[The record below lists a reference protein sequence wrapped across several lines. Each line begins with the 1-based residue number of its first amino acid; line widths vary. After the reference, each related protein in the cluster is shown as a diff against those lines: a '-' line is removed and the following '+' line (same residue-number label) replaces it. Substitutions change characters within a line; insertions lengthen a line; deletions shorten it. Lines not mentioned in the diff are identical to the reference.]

1 MWTAAAPIDGRRSTV
16 GGSLRLGRVLGIPL
30 DVSYSWFLV
39 LALVVLLLD
48 SHLGDRYPFWG
59 DAQRW
64 ATATVVA
71 LLFFACIVAHEMAH
85 SLVAVGR
92 GIPVKGITLFIFG
105 GVSQIAREA
114 NSPRVELSIAI
125 VGPLLSLLLGAIFLG
140 LAVVTQNTTS
150 TLSAGALIL
159 AYANFGLGIFNL
171 VPGFP
176 LDGGRVLRAGI
187 WKMTGDPWKAT
198 RIAVMA
204 GRLAGLLLIL
214 GGLALAATGGTI
226 WPLWLAL
233 VGWFLLQT
241 ASSSLRQARAHERLR
256 GLRAHDVVEDG
267 LVTVPESMHL
277 SELMESEVLP
287 RGHLYC
293 LVSRDGKPHGLLPL
307 LRLRRIR
314 GSRWAQVTVGDL
326 MLPLE
331 GLARVE
337 PSAEALDVL
346 DVLNDR
352 SPDPVLVDHHGLL
365 LGIVSKDGLSR
376 LASPRAPEGR
386 RKATAK

>member
-1 MWTAAAPIDGRRSTV
+1 MGRIDGRRRAV

-30 DVSYSWFLV
+30 GVSYSWFLV
-39 LALVVLLLD
+39 LALVVLVLD
-48 SHLGDRYPFWG
+48 SHLGSRYPFWG

-85 SLVAVGR
+85 SLVAIAR

-114 NSPRVELSIAI
+114 NSPRAELSIAI
-125 VGPLLSLLLGAIFLG
+125 VGPLLSLLLGAVFLG
-140 LAVVTQNTTS
+140 VAFATQNANTT
-150 TLSAGALIL
+150 LHAGALIL

-176 LDGGRVLRAGI
+176 LDGGRVLRAGV
-187 WKMTGDPWKAT
+187 WRLTGDPWKAT
-198 RIAVMA
+198 RVAVMA
-204 GRLAGLLLIL
+204 GRVAGLLLIL
-214 GGLALAATGGTI
+214 GGLALTGTTGSI

-256 GLRAHDVVEDG
+256 HLRAHDVVEGD
-267 LVTVPESMHL
+267 LATVPESTRL

-293 LVSRDGKPHGLLPL
+293 LVSRDGAPHGLLPL
-307 LRLRRIR
+307 LKLRKVR
-314 GSRWAQVTVGDL
+314 GSRWDEVTVRDL

-331 GLARVE
+331 GLARVA
-337 PSAEALDVL
+337 PSMEALDVL
-346 DVLNDR
+346 EVLNDQ
-352 SPDPVLVDHHGLL
+352 SPDPVLVEHHGML
-365 LGIVSKDGLSR
+365 LGIVSKDGLTR
-376 LASPRAPEGR
+376 LVSPHPRERR
-386 RKATAK
+386 RKATT

>member
-1 MWTAAAPIDGRRSTV
+1 M

-30 DVSYSWFLV
+30 GVSYSWFLV
-39 LALVVLLLD
+39 LALVVLVLD

-105 GVSQIAREA
+105 GVSQISREA

-125 VGPLLSLLLGAIFLG
+125 VGPLLSLLLGAVFLG
-140 LAVVTQNTTS
+140 LAFATQNSNTT
-150 TLSAGALIL
+150 LHAGALIL

-176 LDGGRVLRAGI
+176 LDGGRVLRAGV
-187 WKMTGDPWKAT
+187 WKITGDPWKAT
-198 RIAVMA
+198 RVAVTA

-214 GGLALAATGGTI
+214 GGLALTATSGTI

-256 GLRAHDVVEDG
+256 GLRAHDVVEGD
-267 LVTVPESMHL
+267 LATVPESMRL
-277 SELMESEVLP
+277 SELMESDVLP

-293 LVSRDGKPHGLLPL
+293 LVSRDGEECGLLPL

-314 GSRWAQVTVGDL
+314 TSRWDEVTVGEL

-331 GLARVE
+331 GLARVA
-337 PSAEALDVL
+337 PSTEALEVL
-346 DVLNDR
+346 DVLNEK

-365 LGIVSKDGLSR
+365 LGIVSKDSLGR
-376 LASPRAPEGR
+376 LVSPSPHEGR
-386 RKATAK
+386 RRATK

>member
-1 MWTAAAPIDGRRSTV
+1 M

-30 DVSYSWFLV
+30 GVSYSWFLV
-39 LALVVLLLD
+39 LALVVLVLD

-105 GVSQIAREA
+105 GVSQISREA

-125 VGPLLSLLLGAIFLG
+125 VGPLLSLLLGAVFLG
-140 LAVVTQNTTS
+140 LAFATQNSNTT
-150 TLSAGALIL
+150 LHAGALIL

-176 LDGGRVLRAGI
+176 LDGGRVLRAGV
-187 WKMTGDPWKAT
+187 WKITGDPWKAT
-198 RIAVMA
+198 RVAVTA

-214 GGLALAATGGTI
+214 GGLALTATSGTI

-256 GLRAHDVVEDG
+256 GLRAHDVVEGD
-267 LVTVPESMHL
+267 LATVPESMRL
-277 SELMESEVLP
+277 SELMESDVLP
-287 RGHLYC
+287 KGHLYC
-293 LVSRDGKPHGLLPL
+293 LVSRDGEECGLLPL

-314 GSRWAQVTVGDL
+314 TSRWDEVTVGEL

-331 GLARVE
+331 GLARVA
-337 PSAEALDVL
+337 PSTEALEVL
-346 DVLNDR
+346 DVLNEK

-365 LGIVSKDGLSR
+365 LGIVSKDSLGR
-376 LASPRAPEGR
+376 LVSPSPHEGR
-386 RKATAK
+386 RRATK

>member
-1 MWTAAAPIDGRRSTV
+1 M

-30 DVSYSWFLV
+30 GVSYSWFLV
-39 LALVVLLLD
+39 LALVILVLD
-48 SHLGDRYPFWG
+48 SHLGTRYPFWG

-105 GVSQIAREA
+105 GVSQISREA

-140 LAVVTQNTTS
+140 AAFVTQNANTT
-150 TLSAGALIL
+150 LHAGALIL

-176 LDGGRVLRAGI
+176 LDGGRVLRAGV
-187 WKMTGDPWKAT
+187 WKLTGDPWKAT
-198 RIAVMA
+198 RVAVTA

-214 GGLALAATGGTI
+214 GGLALTASSGTI
-226 WPLWLAL
+226 WPLWLSL

-256 GLRAHDVVEDG
+256 NLRAHDVVESD
-267 LVTVPESMHL
+267 LATVPESMRL

-287 RGHLYC
+287 KGHLYC
-293 LVSRDGKPHGLLPL
+293 LVSRDGEECGLLPL
-307 LRLRRIR
+307 LRLRKIR
-314 GSRWAQVTVGDL
+314 GSRWDEVTVGEL

-331 GLARVE
+331 GLARVG
-337 PSAEALDVL
+337 PSTEALDVL
-346 DVLNDR
+346 EILNEKG
-352 SPDPVLVDHHGLL
+352 PNPVLVDHHGLL
-365 LGIVSKDGLSR
+365 LGIISKDGLTR
-376 LASPRAPEGR
+376 LVAPSPREQR
-386 RKATAK
+386 QRATN

>member
-1 MWTAAAPIDGRRSTV
+1 M

-30 DVSYSWFLV
+30 GVSYSWFLV
-39 LALVVLLLD
+39 LALVILVLD
-48 SHLGDRYPFWG
+48 SHLGSRYPFWG

-85 SLVAVGR
+85 SLVAIAR

-125 VGPLLSLLLGAIFLG
+125 VGPLLSLVLGAVFLG
-140 LAVVTQNTTS
+140 VAVVTENANTT
-150 TLSAGALIL
+150 LYAGALIL

-176 LDGGRVLRAGI
+176 LDGGRVLRAGV
-187 WKMTGDPWKAT
+187 WRLTGDPWKAT
-198 RIAVMA
+198 RIAVTT
-204 GRLAGLLLIL
+204 GRIAGLLLIL
-214 GGLALAATGGTI
+214 GGLALTATAGTI

-241 ASSSLRQARAHERLR
+241 ASSSLRQARAHEQLR
-256 GLRAHDVVEDG
+256 HLRAHDVIEGD
-267 LVTVPESMHL
+267 LAMVPESTRL

-287 RGHLYC
+287 KGHLYC
-293 LVSRDGKPHGLLPL
+293 LVSRDGEPRGLLPL
-307 LRLRRIR
+307 LKLRKVRT
-314 GSRWAQVTVGDL
+314 SRWDEVTVGEL

-331 GLARVE
+331 GLARVA
-337 PSAEALDVL
+337 PSTEALEVL
-346 DVLNDR
+346 EVLNDR
-352 SPDPVLVDHHGLL
+352 SPDPVLVDHHGML
-365 LGIVSKDGLSR
+365 LGIVSKDGLTR
-376 LASPRAPEGR
+376 LVAPHPREGR
-386 RKATAK
+386 RKAST

>member
-1 MWTAAAPIDGRRSTV
+1 M

-30 DVSYSWFLV
+30 GVSYSWFLV
-39 LALVVLLLD
+39 LALVILVLD
-48 SHLGDRYPFWG
+48 SHLGSRYPFWG

-71 LLFFACIVAHEMAH
+71 LLFFTCIVAHEMAH

-105 GVSQIAREA
+105 GVSQISREA

-140 LAVVTQNTTS
+140 VAFVTQNANTT
-150 TLSAGALIL
+150 LHAGALIL

-176 LDGGRVLRAGI
+176 LDGGRVLRAGV
-187 WKMTGDPWKAT
+187 WRLTGDPWKAT
-198 RIAVMA
+198 RVAVTA

-214 GGLALAATGGTI
+214 GGLALTATSGTI
-226 WPLWLAL
+226 WPLWLSL

-256 GLRAHDVVEDG
+256 GLRAHDVVESD
-267 LVTVPESMHL
+267 LATVPESMRL
-277 SELMESEVLP
+277 SELMESDVLP
-287 RGHLYC
+287 KGHLYC
-293 LVSRDGKPHGLLPL
+293 LVSRDGEECGLLPL
-307 LRLRRIR
+307 LRLRKIR
-314 GSRWAQVTVGDL
+314 GSRWDEVTVGEL

-331 GLARVE
+331 GLARVG
-337 PSAEALDVL
+337 PSTEALDVL
-346 DVLNDR
+346 DVLNER

-365 LGIVSKDGLSR
+365 LGIISKDGLGR
-376 LASPRAPEGR
+376 IVSPSPHGGR
-386 RKATAK
+386 RRAAK

>member
-1 MWTAAAPIDGRRSTV
+1 M

-30 DVSYSWFLV
+30 GVSYSWFLV
-39 LALVVLLLD
+39 LALVVLVLD

-105 GVSQIAREA
+105 GVSQISREA

-125 VGPLLSLLLGAIFLG
+125 VGPLLSLLLGAVFLG
-140 LAVVTQNTTS
+140 LAFATQNSNTT
-150 TLSAGALIL
+150 LHAGALIL

-176 LDGGRVLRAGI
+176 LDGGRVLRAGV
-187 WKMTGDPWKAT
+187 WKITGDPWKAT
-198 RIAVMA
+198 RVAVTA

-214 GGLALAATGGTI
+214 GGIALTATSGTI

-256 GLRAHDVVEDG
+256 GLRAHDVVEGD
-267 LVTVPESMHL
+267 LATVPESMRL
-277 SELMESEVLP
+277 SELMESDVLP
-287 RGHLYC
+287 KGHLYC
-293 LVSRDGKPHGLLPL
+293 LVSRDGEECGLLPL

-314 GSRWAQVTVGDL
+314 TSRWDEVTVGEL

-331 GLARVE
+331 GLARVA
-337 PSAEALDVL
+337 PSTEALEVL
-346 DVLNDR
+346 DVLNEK

-365 LGIVSKDGLSR
+365 LGIVSKDSLGR
-376 LASPRAPEGR
+376 LVSPSPHEGR
-386 RKATAK
+386 RRATK

>member
-1 MWTAAAPIDGRRSTV
+1 M

-30 DVSYSWFLV
+30 GVSYSWFLV
-39 LALVVLLLD
+39 LALVVLVLD
-48 SHLGDRYPFWG
+48 SHLGSRYPFWD

-85 SLVAVGR
+85 SLVAIAR

-114 NSPRVELSIAI
+114 DSPRVELSIAI

-140 LAVVTQNTTS
+140 VAFATQNANTT
-150 TLSAGALIL
+150 LYAGALIL

-176 LDGGRVLRAGI
+176 LDGGRVLRAGV
-187 WKMTGDPWKAT
+187 WRLTGDPWKAT
-198 RIAVMA
+198 RVAVMA
-204 GRLAGLLLIL
+204 GRLAGVLLIL
-214 GGLALAATGGTI
+214 GGLALAATAGTV

-256 GLRAHDVVEDG
+256 GLRAHNVVEGD
-267 LVTVPESMHL
+267 LAAVPESMRL
-277 SELMESEVLP
+277 SELMESDVLP
-287 RGHLYC
+287 KGHLYC
-293 LVSRDGKPHGLLPL
+293 LVSRDAELCGLLPL
-307 LRLRRIR
+307 LRLRKVRN
-314 GSRWAQVTVGDL
+314 AQWDRMTVGEL
-326 MLPLE
+326 MLPLDR
-331 GLARVE
+331 LARVE
-337 PSAEALDVL
+337 PSTEALDVL
-346 DVLNDR
+346 EVLNDR
-352 SPDPVLVDHHGLL
+352 SPDPALVYHHGLL
-365 LGIVSKDGLSR
+365 LGIISKDGLTR
-376 LASPRAPEGR
+376 LVAPHPREER
-386 RKATAK
+386 RKATT

>member
-1 MWTAAAPIDGRRSTV
+1 M

-30 DVSYSWFLV
+30 GVSYSWFLV
-39 LALVVLLLD
+39 LALVVLVLD

-125 VGPLLSLLLGAIFLG
+125 VGPLLSLLLGAVFLG
-140 LAVVTQNTTS
+140 LAFATQNANTT
-150 TLSAGALIL
+150 LYAGALIL

-176 LDGGRVLRAGI
+176 LDGGRILRAGV
-187 WKMTGDPWKAT
+187 WRLTGDPWKAT

-204 GRLAGLLLIL
+204 GRVAGLLLIL
-214 GGLALAATGGTI
+214 GGLALAATSGTV

-256 GLRAHDVVEDG
+256 GLRAHDVVESD
-267 LVTVPESMHL
+267 LATVPESMHL
-277 SELMESEVLP
+277 SELMESDVLP
-287 RGHLYC
+287 RGHIYC
-293 LVSRDGKPHGLLPL
+293 LVSRDGAPCGLLPL
-307 LRLRRIR
+307 LRLRKIR
-314 GSRWAQVTVGDL
+314 TSRWDQMTVEDL

-331 GLARVE
+331 GLGRVA
-337 PSAEALDVL
+337 PSAEALEVL
-346 DVLNDR
+346 DLLNER
-352 SPDPVLVDHHGLL
+352 SPDPVLVDHHGML
-365 LGIVSKDGLSR
+365 LGIVSKDGLGR
-376 LASPRAPEGR
+376 LVSPSPHERK
-386 RKATAK
+386 RKATT

>member
-1 MWTAAAPIDGRRSTV
+1 M

-30 DVSYSWFLV
+30 GVSYSWFLV
-39 LALVVLLLD
+39 LALVILVLD
-48 SHLGDRYPFWG
+48 SHLGSRYPFWG

-85 SLVAVGR
+85 SLVAIGR

-125 VGPLLSLLLGAIFLG
+125 VGPLLSLVLGAVFLG
-140 LAVVTQNTTS
+140 VAVVTENTNTT
-150 TLSAGALIL
+150 LYAGALIL

-176 LDGGRVLRAGI
+176 LDGGRVLRAGV
-187 WKMTGDPWKAT
+187 WRLTGDPWKAT
-198 RIAVMA
+198 RIAVTT
-204 GRLAGLLLIL
+204 GRIAGLLLIL
-214 GGLALAATGGTI
+214 GGLALTATAGTI

-241 ASSSLRQARAHERLR
+241 ASSSLRQARAHEQLR
-256 GLRAHDVVEDG
+256 HLRAHDVVEGD
-267 LVTVPESMHL
+267 LAMVPESTRL

-293 LVSRDGKPHGLLPL
+293 LVSRDGEPRGLLPL
-307 LRLRRIR
+307 LKLRKVRT
-314 GSRWAQVTVGDL
+314 SRWDEVTVGEL

-331 GLARVE
+331 GLARVA
-337 PSAEALDVL
+337 PSTEALEVL
-346 DVLNDR
+346 EALNDQ
-352 SPDPVLVDHHGLL
+352 SPDPVLVDHHGML
-365 LGIVSKDGLSR
+365 LGIVSKDGLTR
-376 LASPRAPEGR
+376 LVAPHPREGR
-386 RKATAK
+386 RKAST

>member
-1 MWTAAAPIDGRRSTV
+1 V

-30 DVSYSWFLV
+30 GVSYSWFLV
-39 LALVVLLLD
+39 LALVVLVLD

-105 GVSQIAREA
+105 GVSQISREA

-125 VGPLLSLLLGAIFLG
+125 VGPLLSLLLGAVFLG
-140 LAVVTQNTTS
+140 LAFATQNSNTT
-150 TLSAGALIL
+150 LHAGALIL

-176 LDGGRVLRAGI
+176 LDGGRVLRAGV
-187 WKMTGDPWKAT
+187 WKITGDPWKAT
-198 RIAVMA
+198 RVAVTA

-214 GGLALAATGGTI
+214 GGLALTATSGTI

-256 GLRAHDVVEDG
+256 GLRAHDVVEGD
-267 LVTVPESMHL
+267 LATVPESMRL
-277 SELMESEVLP
+277 SELMESDVLP
-287 RGHLYC
+287 KGHLYC
-293 LVSRDGKPHGLLPL
+293 LVSRDGEECGLLPL

-314 GSRWAQVTVGDL
+314 TSRWDEVTVGEL

-331 GLARVE
+331 GLARVA
-337 PSAEALDVL
+337 PSTEALEVL
-346 DVLNDR
+346 DVLNEK

-365 LGIVSKDGLSR
+365 LGIVSKDSLGR
-376 LASPRAPEGR
+376 LVSPSPHEGR
-386 RKATAK
+386 RRATK

>member
-1 MWTAAAPIDGRRSTV
+1 M

-30 DVSYSWFLV
+30 GVSYSWFLV
-39 LALVVLLLD
+39 LALVVLVLD

-125 VGPLLSLLLGAIFLG
+125 VGPLLSLLLGAVFLG
-140 LAVVTQNTTS
+140 LAFVTQNSMT
-150 TLSAGALIL
+150 TLSAGARIL
-159 AYANFGLGIFNL
+159 AMANFGLGIFNM

-176 LDGGRVLRAGI
+176 LDGGRVLRAGV
-187 WKMTGDPWKAT
+187 WRLTGDPWKAT
-198 RIAVMA
+198 RVAVMA

-214 GGLALAATGGTI
+214 GGLALAATAGTI

-256 GLRAHDVVEDG
+256 GLRAHDVVESG
-267 LVTVPESMHL
+267 LATVPESMHL
-277 SELMESEVLP
+277 SELMESDVLP
-287 RGHLYC
+287 KGHLYC
-293 LVSRDGKPHGLLPL
+293 LVSRDGEAHGLLPL
-307 LRLRRIR
+307 LRLRRVR
-314 GSRWAQVTVGDL
+314 GSRWEQVTVGEL
-326 MLPLE
+326 MLPLD
-331 GLARVE
+331 GLARVG
-337 PSAEALDVL
+337 PSTEALEVL
-346 DVLNDR
+346 DVLNER

-365 LGIVSKDGLSR
+365 LGIVSKDGLGR
-376 LASPRAPEGR
+376 LVSPPPPKRK
-386 RKATAK
+386 RKAAAE